1 VVAGLN
7 RVAPYDWAAFFRDR
21 VESLSPHPPTQG
33 LERSGWRL
41 TFAGTPSALQKAY
54 EKNDKETDLSASLG
68 IVVAKDG
75 TIKDVVPGKP
85 AHHAGVGPDMKI
97 LAVNGRRWS
106 EDWSTENLRA
116 AVAATKKST
125 KPLELL
131 LENGEFIRAYSLDY
145 HEGEKYPR
153 LERIPGKKDLLT
165 AILKSRS

>member
-1 VVAGLN
+1 MA
-7 RVAPYDWAAFFRDR
+7 
-21 VESLSPHPPTQG
+21 G

-75 TIKDVVPGKP
+75 TIKDVIPGKP
-85 AHHAGVGPDMKI
+85 AHRAGVGPDMKI

-106 EDWSTENLRA
+106 QDWSTENLRA

-145 HEGEKYPR
+145 HDGEKYPR